1 MHTDTFSP
9 WLTPMQ
15 YFYYLRN
22 QWGYTTRAAWL
33 STLMRFCKTNEE
45 LERRLVRG
53 RRTVTQK
60 CYRALFTDGISHA
73 AAVRCF
79 KGDRRNPLVGY
90 NDANLTVV
98 VTWAGLDLLRLL
110 PEGICTWAEC

>member
-22 QWGYTTRAAWL
+22 QWGYTTRHAWL
-33 STLMRFCKTNEE
+33 STLMRFCSGDD
-45 LERRLVRG
+45 LERRLARG
-53 RRTVTQK
+53 RRTVPQK
-60 CYRALFTDGISHA
+60 RYRAIFADGFRHA

-79 KGDRRNPLVGY
+79 KGDRRDPLVSH
-90 NDANLTVV
+90 DDEQLTIV
-98 VTWAGLDLLRLL
+98 VTGAGLDLLRLL
-110 PEGICTWAEC
+110 PDGICTWGEC